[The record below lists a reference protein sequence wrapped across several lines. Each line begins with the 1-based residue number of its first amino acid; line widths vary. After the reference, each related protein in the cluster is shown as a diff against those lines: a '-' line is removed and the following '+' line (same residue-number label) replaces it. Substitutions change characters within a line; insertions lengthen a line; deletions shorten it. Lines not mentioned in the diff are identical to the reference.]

1 MFIEFYSERDD
12 DISEVYLVAVT
23 ARLIML
29 ENAYAGFAL
38 IKLLGKTEKYISFR
52 FPLIMVIRK

>member
-1 MFIEFYSERDD
+1 MYLAFIFNIGFYSGKDGV
-12 DISEVYLVAVT
+12 ISEVYLVAVT

-38 IKLLGKTEKYISFR
+38 IKLLGKKRKIYI
-52 FPLIMVIRK
+52 I